1 MHTLCPHCDNPIEII
16 DADSLN
22 NVLCDSCGSSFS
34 LLDED
39 ATATAG
45 STSHQTIGHFEL
57 VELVG
62 YGAFGSVWQALDTK
76 LDRMVAVKIPRK
88 DQLDADEAA
97 KFFREAR
104 AAGQLKHPNI
114 VSIHEVGRHDETIYI
129 VSDFIEGVTLHEWLT
144 GRKPTPR
151 ETAELCVIL
160 ADALTHA
167 HDAGVIHRDL
177 KPSNIMLGHDGKPHL
192 MDFGLAKREEGEITM
207 TTDGQILGTPAYM
220 SPEQARGEAHL
231 ADRRSDIFS
240 LGVILFELLTGELP
254 YRGHRRM
261 LIMQIATSE
270 PPSPRNLDDRIPR
283 DLETICLKCLRK
295 DPQHR
300 YQSAAELKD
309 DLQCFLEDRPIKARP
324 ESLWQKTQRWCRQP
338 QRIQEAGIASIAVG
352 IVGIMAAIFPIPIV
366 MYGMPHISSV
376 PMAIAH
382 LMGFICFLWLPIL
395 FTGLRVYRGEIWPIW
410 TAIIYVSFAGFVIT
424 GLVINDYDF
433 GDLYAGE
440 GSYLAAGMVFTM
452 LTSLTV
458 VYNGIALFA
467 HFMNVNESKLAHNQR
482 PKPFDR
488 NRR

>member
-1 MHTLCPHCDNPIEII
+1 MHTLCPHCDNPIEIA
-16 DADSLN
+16 DEDSLN
-22 NVLCDSCGSSFS
+22 QVFCDSCGSSFS
-34 LLDED
+34 LLGQDE
-39 ATATAG
+39 TATAG
-45 STSHQTIGHFEL
+45 SASHQSIAHFEL
-57 VELVG
+57 LELLG
-62 YGAFGSVWQALDTK
+62 YGSFGSVWQALDTK

-114 VSIHEVGRHDETIYI
+114 VSIHEVGRQDETIYL

-151 ETAELCVIL
+151 ETAELCLTL
-160 ADALTHA
+160 ADALEHA

-177 KPSNIMLGHDGKPHL
+177 KPSNIMLSHDGKPHL

-231 ADRRSDIFS
+231 ADRRSDLFS

-261 LIMQIATSE
+261 LIMQIAMTE
-270 PPSPRNLDDRIPR
+270 PPAPHSLDDRIPR

-295 DPQHR
+295 DPEHR

-309 DLQCFLEDRPIKARP
+309 DLQCFLEYKPIKAQP
-324 ESLWQKTQRWCRQP
+324 EIMGRKKQRLSPP
-338 QRIQEAGIASIAVG
+338 QQRSQEAGIASIGVG

-366 MYGMPHISSV
+366 LYWMPHISSP
-376 PMAIAH
+376 PMAVAH

-395 FTGLRVYRGEIWPIW
+395 FTGSRIYLGEIWPIW
-410 TAIIYVSFAGFVIT
+410 TAIIYVTITGLVIT
-424 GLVINDYDF
+424 GLVINGYDF
-433 GDLYAGE
+433 GDLYAGA
-440 GSYLAAGMVFTM
+440 GSYLAAGM
-452 LTSLTV
+452 
-458 VYNGIALFA
+458 LFGLP
-467 HFMNVNESKLAHNQR
+467 HE
-482 PKPFDR
+482 
-488 NRR
+488 